1 MLLVRRAWWRRPE
14 PTIVEWGLVVLLV
27 GTLAIFALTRA
38 GGESAIPP
46 WLLTVVLTAWV
57 AVVMTYPNGGFHPGG
72 MRWVLAGSSVLI
84 WLPLVVPTA
93 VGLRGL
99 GFVAGF
105 VAGLAAQV
113 VRFRSGSTVAD
124 RQAVK
129 WLLVGFVPA
138 AAVLVGPP
146 VLAATTELGP
156 GILGS
161 GWYVSVSHVA
171 IWVVLACATA
181 GLVVG
186 ERWQVE
192 GLLRVVL
199 DVVGCAFALVWV
211 YWVLAPT
218 VGSGWAAVVCVGL
231 VIPLA
236 AVVDRAAR
244 RVIYAGDPSRVLA
257 VLGSRLRGA
266 LGPEQVAGE
275 VARAVREGTGSA
287 HVAVTLGSEVVAE
300 CGSTGEHPV
309 VWFPVEFQGE
319 QIGGIG
325 VAPRPGEASLTARDR
340 EAVARVGDSCAAPL
354 HAVASYRRLQAA
366 REALVLARE
375 EERRRLRRDLHDDLA
390 PTLAGLSMRAAAAAQ
405 IMRSDPDRSAD
416 LLGGLTA
423 GITAAV
429 AQVREIAYDL
439 RPPVLD
445 DEGLVEALR
454 QRVQPSPPGG
464 PDVQIIDETDGIPL
478 PAAVE
483 IAALRIVQEAVANVR
498 THARADRCTVRI
510 RRTHEGVALQIRD
523 DGTGVAPEARRG
535 VGLRSIEERASELGG
550 RLHLHT
556 SPAGTTLDIDL
567 PCRAELS

>member
-1 MLLVRRAWWRRPE
+1 M
-14 PTIVEWGLVVLLV
+14 
-27 GTLAIFALTRA
+27 
-38 GGESAIPP
+38 
-46 WLLTVVLTAWV
+46 
-57 AVVMTYPNGGFHPGG
+57 
-72 MRWVLAGSSVLI
+72 
-84 WLPLVVPTA
+84 
-93 VGLRGL
+93 
-99 GFVAGF
+99 
-105 VAGLAAQV
+105 
-113 VRFRSGSTVAD
+113 
-124 RQAVK
+124 
-129 WLLVGFVPA
+129 
-138 AAVLVGPP
+138 
-146 VLAATTELGP
+146 
-156 GILGS
+156 
-161 GWYVSVSHVA
+161 
-171 IWVVLACATA
+171 
-181 GLVVG
+181 
-186 ERWQVE
+186 
-192 GLLRVVL
+192 
-199 DVVGCAFALVWV
+199 
-211 YWVLAPT
+211 
-218 VGSGWAAVVCVGL
+218 
-231 VIPLA
+231 
-236 AVVDRAAR
+236 
-244 RVIYAGDPSRVLA
+244 
-257 VLGSRLRGA
+257 
-266 LGPEQVAGE
+266 
-275 VARAVREGTGSA
+275 
-287 HVAVTLGSEVVAE
+287 
-300 CGSTGEHPV
+300 
-309 VWFPVEFQGE
+309 
-319 QIGGIG
+319 
-325 VAPRPGEASLTARDR
+325 
-340 EAVARVGDSCAAPL
+340 
-354 HAVASYRRLQAA
+354 
-366 REALVLARE
+366 LARE